1 MKPSIVYIVLGII
14 LMIFDSFFLS
24 LFPIEFFKPD
34 LGIPFI
40 IYMTLFLSPQSGLA
54 AALIIGLFQEVLS
67 NSPNGSLI
75 FTGVSIFLLTT
86 FLKSKLYIDSKYS
99 FSYTCSGFV
108 VVKSF
113 LFLTLSILSKGDTRN
128 FLNVSVL
135 YCSKCCLYWLCFH
148 FHLFSDGIREFE
160 SAQQGMSEKED
171 LDWKTL

>member
-1 MKPSIVYIVLGII
+1 MKASIVYIMLGMT
-14 LMIFDSFFLS
+14 LMILDSFLLS

-40 IYMTLFLSPQSGLA
+40 IYMTLFLGPQSGLVS
-54 AALIIGLFQEVLS
+54 ALVIGLFQEVLS

-75 FTGVSIFLLTT
+75 FTGISVFLLTT

-113 LFLTLSILSKGDTRN
+113 LFLMLSILSKGETKN
-128 FLNVSVL
+128 FVNVLFYTVPNAVFTGFVSIFIFSLMEYVNSRVLNRV
-135 YCSKCCLYWLCFH
+135 
-148 FHLFSDGIREFE
+148 
-160 SAQQGMSEKED
+160 
-171 LDWKTL
+171 